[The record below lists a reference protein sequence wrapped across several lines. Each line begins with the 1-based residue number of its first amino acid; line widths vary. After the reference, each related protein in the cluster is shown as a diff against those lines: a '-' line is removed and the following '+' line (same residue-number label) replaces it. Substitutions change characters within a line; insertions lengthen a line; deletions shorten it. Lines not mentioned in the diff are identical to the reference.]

1 MKIKRRHADLWW
13 LRYYSQIVVD
23 TMRAAAAEERKIKTK
38 VDQNTKETK
47 SGSAVDF
54 PLDTRK
60 SGQGRK
66 VRND

>member
-1 MKIKRRHADLWW
+1 
-13 LRYYSQIVVD
+13 
-23 TMRAAAAEERKIKTK
+23 MRAAAVEERKIKTK

-47 SGSAVDF
+47 TGSAVDF